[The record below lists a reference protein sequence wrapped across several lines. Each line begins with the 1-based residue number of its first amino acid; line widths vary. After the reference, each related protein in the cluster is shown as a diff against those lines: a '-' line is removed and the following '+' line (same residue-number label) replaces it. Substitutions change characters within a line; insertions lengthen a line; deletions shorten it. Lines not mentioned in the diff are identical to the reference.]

1 MLHYTFLMYYKSN
14 PYTASQRL
22 LIHKAIESV
31 QLVLEERRLD
41 PLPVQHY
48 DLFDTIPEYG
58 VI

>member
-1 MLHYTFLMYYKSN
+1 MYYKSN

-48 DLFDTIPEYG
+48 DLFDTISEYG